1 MHKILR
7 MRGLAVFV
15 LLIASSLACKSV
27 SSIIPAIPTFPPE
40 PGTSNVP
47 TGSSPMS
54 GDWNADTDFGHIAF
68 TVDPDGNKVVTT
80 LIKISSFTCGGTY
93 LSTKTQI
100 LNSWT
105 ITDEVF
111 SGTYNL
117 DDSHFL
123 TMTIDGKYEQEKK
136 TFIGT
141 WQEDSHGTLCSG
153 EWEAIPRK

>member
-1 MHKILR
+1 MIR
-7 MRGLAVFV
+7 MRWFIGLAF
-15 LLIASSLACKSV
+15 LIASSLACKSV
-27 SSIIPAIPTFPPE
+27 TSFIPAIPTFPPE

-54 GDWNADTDFGHIAF
+54 GDWNADTEFGHISF

-80 LIKISSFTCGGTY
+80 VINISSFTCGGTF
-93 LSTKTQI
+93 LTTNTQI
-100 LNSWT
+100 LNSWP
-105 ITDEVF
+105 ISGNDF
-111 SGTYNL
+111 SGQINL

-153 EWEAIPRK
+153 K